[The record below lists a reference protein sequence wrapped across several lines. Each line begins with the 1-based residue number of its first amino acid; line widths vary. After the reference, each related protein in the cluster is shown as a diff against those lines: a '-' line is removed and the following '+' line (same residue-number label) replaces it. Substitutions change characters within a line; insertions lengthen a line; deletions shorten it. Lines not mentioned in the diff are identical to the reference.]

1 MLCHV
6 SAAAANRPPADARRQ
21 SHARCAPGRGDQRR
35 LLDAAVRTLPR
46 RHWPRIQRQW
56 HARQRR
62 RRGIAPILRH
72 VDRSEDRHLAAGHDA
87 ALGALSRE
95 RQHRG
100 RRSAA
105 ALDPTARSLVVD
117 AVSPNAR
124 RLDRSPRSGRGWT
137 RSRSASSLAGNRSR
151 PTTKRDADIKRCG
164 LCWSLATRAF
174 RTCDGGRSR
183 R

>member
-1 MLCHV
+1 MLCRV

-35 LLDAAVRTLPR
+35 LLDAAVRTLAR

-117 AVSPNAR
+117 AVSPNPVASTDR
-124 RLDRSPRSGRGWT
+124 RGQVAAGRGRAAPVRSPAIVQDRR
-137 RSRSASSLAGNRSR
+137 RSATQISSGAGCAGAWRQ
-151 PTTKRDADIKRCG
+151 
-164 LCWSLATRAF
+164 
-174 RTCDGGRSR
+174 GGRSR